1 MTTGTAEIPAQAI
14 AVQGEEMLQ
23 ADEVAA
29 MVRLHELGWGA
40 KRLSKDYL
48 AGAHLRSCPIVAH
61 LGASN
66 MAYFAT
72 GCGVFERS

>member
-1 MTTGTAEIPAQAI
+1 MTTGTAELPAQAI

-40 KRLSKDYL
+40 KRAAD
-48 AGAHLRSCPIVAH
+48 RRTI
-61 LGASN
+61 
-66 MAYFAT
+66 
-72 GCGVFERS
+72 